1 MGVNFFT
8 GRASYVRPRQGDL
21 ELALGSGFFVRF
33 DELPVFVTARH
44 NLTGRHW
51 TNNNA
56 LHDTGRCPQNISI
69 HVPIVET
76 VPHGGRFGFKETI
89 IELEQNYAQVWN
101 EISVAQGVCDVG
113 CIVLDPSWERE
124 FISRWQAEHKTEG
137 SFKVGCINDGVN
149 WHDIVDREHAIGSPA
164 FAVGYPLGL
173 TASGP
178 NRPIWRGGFVA
189 TEPRANFEDWPTFLI
204 DIAGRKGLSGA
215 PVLVKDTSGSLSF
228 AGVYSGRVLPE
239 EHNSDLGYV
248 WKCSVINELIRTT
261 IQSGNPTR

>member
-8 GRASYVRPRQGDL
+8 GRTSYLRPRQGNL

-33 DELPVFVTARH
+33 EEQAVFVSARH

-51 TNNNA
+51 TNNST
-56 LHDTGRCPQNISI
+56 LHNSGRCPHNISI
-69 HVPIVET
+69 NVPIVEA

-89 IELEQNYAQVWN
+89 VELEQDYIQVWN
-101 EISVAQGVCDVG
+101 EIRVEKGLCDVG
-113 CIVLDPSWERE
+113 CIVFDTAWEKA
-124 FISRWQAEHKTEG
+124 FISRWRKEHSAEG
-137 SFKVGCINDGVN
+137 NFKVGCINDYAN
-149 WHDIVDREHAIGSPA
+149 WGDIIDREHEIGSAA
-164 FAVGYPLGL
+164 FALGYPLGL
-173 TASGP
+173 TAGGP

-189 TEPRANFEDWPTFLI
+189 TEPRTNFEDWPIFLI
-204 DIAGRKGLSGA
+204 DIAGRKGLSGS

-248 WKCSVINELIRTT
+248 WKCSVINDLIKTAMQARNTT
-261 IQSGNPTR
+261 K